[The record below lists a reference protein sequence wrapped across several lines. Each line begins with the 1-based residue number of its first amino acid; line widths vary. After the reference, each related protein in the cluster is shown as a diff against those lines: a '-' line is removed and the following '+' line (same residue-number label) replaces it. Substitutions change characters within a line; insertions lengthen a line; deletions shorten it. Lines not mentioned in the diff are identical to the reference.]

1 MGRFFQIAMAL
12 AVLNF
17 PTGAMA
23 QDKYS
28 TFVGNWVASV
38 IIARTCS
45 GITTTKEKDAAEIA
59 RSQEGLRKQKVLKL
73 LYYSPTTVL
82 EQQGNAALAARQ
94 LDPSN
99 KKSLC
104 KFGRGVAGKNDTIG
118 RFLRAN

>member
-23 QDKYS
+23 QDKYDI
-28 TFVGNWVASV
+28 FVGNWVASAK
-38 IIARTCS
+38 IAESCS
-45 GITTTKEKDAAEIA
+45 GITTSTEQDAAEIA
-59 RSQEGLRKQKVLKL
+59 RSQGLRKQKVLKL
-73 LYYSPTTVL
+73 LFYSKTTVL
-82 EQQGNAALAARQ
+82 EQQGNAALAARK

-99 KKSLC
+99 KNSLC